1 MYIICHNVIFLSTR
15 PMFFF
20 GVSQTNFSQR
30 TNQLSTTLRSE
41 PAASLPQGSEETKT
55 DLVQR
60 HAAGLLFWLVRCN
73 HFLCVFFF
81 RLFMVELKL
90 HSVYVRLENIFHPYK
105 IKSGKKKHCWVAWRL
120 ICTTEL
126 VCYSMY
132 LLQVYAHHI
141 YRAYVWV
148 CVCTSVW
155 HLFNFL
161 YQYEVFDS

>member
-1 MYIICHNVIFLSTR
+1 MSSSFQPVKCFFLVCHNPTSPKGPISSPR
-15 PMFFF
+15 PS
-20 GVSQTNFSQR
+20 GQ
-30 TNQLSTTLRSE
+30 NQLLLYLKVRKRPKRTSV
-41 PAASLPQGSEETKT
+41 GKT
-55 DLVQR
+55 QQVS
-60 HAAGLLFWLVRCN
+60 LFWLVRCN

-81 RLFMVELKL
+81 RLFIVELKL

-141 YRAYVWV
+141 YRAYV
-148 CVCTSVW
+148 
-155 HLFNFL
+155 
-161 YQYEVFDS
+161 

>member
-1 MYIICHNVIFLSTR
+1 M
-15 PMFFF
+15 
-20 GVSQTNFSQR
+20 SQPNFSQR

-60 HAAGLLFWLVRCN
+60 HAAESCFGWWDAIIF
-73 HFLCVFFF
+73 CVFF
-81 RLFMVELKL
+81 RLFIVELKL
-90 HSVYVRLENIFHPYK
+90 HSVYVRLENIFHPYR
-105 IKSGKKKHCWVAWRL
+105 IKSGKKHCWVAWRL

-148 CVCTSVW
+148 CVCVAFVQFFVSIWSIWLLAW
-155 HLFNFL
+155 HNSIIVPNRYMQKVEQKFKRSSN
-161 YQYEVFDS
+161 